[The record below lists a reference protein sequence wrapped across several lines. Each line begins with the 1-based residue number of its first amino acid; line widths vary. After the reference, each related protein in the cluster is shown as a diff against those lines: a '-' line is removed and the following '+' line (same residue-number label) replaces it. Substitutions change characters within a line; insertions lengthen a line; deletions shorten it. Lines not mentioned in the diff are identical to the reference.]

1 MIRIGDF
8 GRLVGASVAT
18 LRLYDEQDLLKPCFV
33 DPESGY
39 RYYRPDQLLDFHRIG
54 VLQQLGFT
62 LLEIRDVSEME
73 LPKVLAKKLRE
84 SQQRMQKERQKIH
97 QLGLQIRII
106 EGLLKMTT
114 ANVKTLTVPEMTVAA
129 IHLEIPTNDQVG
141 PILGAAFGRLY
152 DALVHQGI
160 SPTGPCLAV
169 WSSTPDM
176 VTDEVVDVAVPM
188 EVNLAA
194 EGDVRGQALPGLNV
208 ASLTHK
214 GPFSEFQA
222 CHIVLK
228 EWLALNQARLS
239 GPYREIYHSPPGDE
253 AVTEV
258 QYPFEPISVEK
269 PPNGKDAMHD
279 GVAH

>member
-1 MIRIGDF
+1 VIRIGDF
-8 GRLVGASVAT
+8 GRLVGVSVAT
-18 LRLYDEQDLLKPCFV
+18 LRLYDEQGLLKPCFV

-62 LLEIRDVSEME
+62 LREIRDVSEME
-73 LPKVLAKKLRE
+73 LPKVLAKKLRVSE
-84 SQQRMQKERQKIH
+84 QRMQKERQKIH

-152 DALVHQGI
+152 EALAHQGI
-160 SPTGPCLAV
+160 SPAGPCLAV
-169 WSSTPDM
+169 WSSTPEM
-176 VTDEVVDVAVPM
+176 VTDEVVDVAVPI

-194 EGDVRGQALPGLNV
+194 EGDVRGQALPGLKV

-222 CHIVLK
+222 CHLVLK

-239 GPYREIYHSPPGDE
+239 GPYREIYHTPPGDE

-258 QYPFEPISVEK
+258 QYPFEAISFEK
-269 PPNGKDAMHD
+269 RPNGKDAMHD